1 MNYINRLIHTACRL
15 RCISLFF
22 LCLLVKMGIGQDTLF
37 TMPAQDSLEM
47 FVPYDTTN
55 TATVIDTSVQ
65 IQFDTTYKRAWLKPL
80 EWSPYLHKKR
90 LAAVSIGA
98 VGGYAAIMTAV
109 GFSWYGNEQ
118 LGKFRWFADEKEWLQ
133 IDKTGHFFAP
143 YFITTY
149 GYNMLR
155 WSGMKNAPAAI
166 AAGVFSF
173 IAMSAVEVPDGLSV
187 KYGASWSDLVFNF
200 GGASLATAQY
210 LIWKEQRITVKYSFH
225 HVNYPVGELRD
236 RAYDL
241 YGEGFGERI
250 LKDYNGVTMWLSFN
264 LYSFNHNIKP
274 HWLNIAVGYAA
285 GNLYGG
291 FENKWTDKNGVYHDR
306 SDLKRYRRFFLSLDA
321 DFTKFKAKTRGGKMV
336 LGILNIIKLPMP
348 AIEFNTLGQF
358 VFHPM
363 YFLNF
368 DVPISV
374 NMKRR

>member
-1 MNYINRLIHTACRL
+1 MKYLNRLIHASCCT

-22 LCLLVKMGIGQDTLF
+22 LCLVAKVGAAQDTLQTVVDF
-37 TMPAQDSLEM
+37 DSTEI
-47 FVPYDTTN
+47 FVTDDTTIAAAVV
-55 TATVIDTSVQ
+55 TTVSIV
-65 IQFDTTYKRAWLKPL
+65 FDSAYKRVKLKPL
-80 EWSPYLHKKR
+80 EWSPTINKKR
-90 LAAVSIGA
+90 LTAACVGT
-98 VGGYAAIMTAV
+98 VGGYAAFMTAV
-109 GFSWYGNEQ
+109 GISWYGNEK
-118 LGKFRWFADEKEWLQ
+118 LGHFRWFRDEKEWLQ

-155 WSGMKNAPAAI
+155 WAGMKNVPAALT
-166 AAGVFSF
+166 AGAFSF
-173 IAMSAVEVPDGLSV
+173 LAMSAVEVPDGLSV
-187 KYGASWSDLVFNF
+187 KYGASWSDIVFNF
-200 GGASLATAQY
+200 SGASLATLQY
-210 LIWKEQRITVKYSFH
+210 IFWKEQRITVKYSFH

-264 LYSFNHNIKP
+264 LHSFNHNIKP
-274 HWLNIAVGYAA
+274 TWLNIAFGYAA

-306 SDLKRYRRFFLSLDA
+306 SDLQRYRRFIISLDA
-321 DFTKFKAKTRGGKMV
+321 DLTKIKTNTRGGKLV
-336 LGILNIIKLPMP
+336 LGILNIIKLPFP

-368 DVPISV
+368 NTPISV